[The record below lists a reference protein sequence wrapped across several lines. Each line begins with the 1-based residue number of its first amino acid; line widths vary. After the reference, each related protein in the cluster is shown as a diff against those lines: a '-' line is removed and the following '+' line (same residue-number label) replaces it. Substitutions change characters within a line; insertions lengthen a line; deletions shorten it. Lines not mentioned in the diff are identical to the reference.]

1 MITRRP
7 LLAAALVASAVTTA
21 IALSSPAAATAAIGQ
36 PAPAFTATDVH
47 GRSVALA
54 DFRGRIVVL
63 EWLSP
68 RCPFVRKHYDS
79 MNMQRTQM
87 DAAAQGVVWLAV
99 ASAAPGARDFVP
111 PAALAQWLQQQ
122 GATVTAA
129 LVDADGR
136 IGRAFGA
143 RVTPHL
149 FIVDARGRLAYA
161 GAVDS
166 IASAHAADVDRATHY
181 VRQALAE
188 LAAGRE
194 VSVPLTRPYGCAI
207 RYADG

>member
-7 LLAAALVASAVTTA
+7 LLAATLAANAVVAA
-21 IALSSPAAATAAIGQ
+21 IALASPAAAAAIGQ
-36 PAPAFTATDVH
+36 PAPGFSATDVD
-47 GRSVALA
+47 GRSVSLA

-79 MNMQRTQM
+79 MNMQRTQI
-87 DAAAQGVVWLAV
+87 DAAANGVVWLAM
-99 ASAAPGARDFVP
+99 ASAAPNSRDFMP

-122 GATVTAA
+122 GATVSAA

-143 RVTPHL
+143 RVTPHM
-149 FIVDARGRLAYA
+149 FVVDARGRLAYA

-166 IASAHAADVDRATHY
+166 IASPHAADVDRATNY
-181 VRQALAE
+181 VRQALAG

-207 RYADG
+207 RFADG

>member
-7 LLAAALVASAVTTA
+7 LLAAAVAASAVAVA
-21 IALSSPAAATAAIGQ
+21 IALASPIAAAAAIGQ
-36 PAPAFTATDVH
+36 PAPAFTATDVD
-47 GRSVALA
+47 GRSVSLA
-54 DFRGRIVVL
+54 DFRGRTVVL
-63 EWLSP
+63 EWISP

-79 MNMQRTQM
+79 MNMQRMQM
-87 DAAAQGVVWLAV
+87 DATANGVVWLAV
-99 ASAAPGARDFVP
+99 ASTAPSSRKFMPA
-111 PAALAQWLQQQ
+111 AALAAWMQQQ
-122 GATVTAA
+122 GAVPTAT

-143 RVTPHL
+143 QVTPHM

-166 IASAHAADVDRATHY
+166 IASPHAADVDRATNF

-188 LAAGRE
+188 LAAGRA

-207 RYADG
+207 HYADG